1 MARSRL
7 KAKGRKDGGR
17 FAMLPDAVLRS
28 PEYHQLPGGAVR
40 VLLALAAQYNGNNN
54 GNLCAALTVVRN
66 YGLNSSD
73 TVSTNLRRLEQASL
87 IVRTRDGMFCGGAST
102 CALFALTW
110 RPIDACPG
118 KRLTVAPT
126 DKPLRSFQPATL
138 AKRPVRKSERTD
150 PETGAEK

>member
-1 MARSRL
+1 M
-7 KAKGRKDGGR
+7 
-17 FAMLPDAVLRS
+17 
-28 PEYHQLPGGAVR
+28 
-40 VLLALAAQYNGNNN
+40 LLALAAQYNGNNN

>member
-126 DKPLRSFQPATL
+126 DKPPRSFQPAAL
-138 AKRPVRKSERTD
+138 AKRPVRKPERVD